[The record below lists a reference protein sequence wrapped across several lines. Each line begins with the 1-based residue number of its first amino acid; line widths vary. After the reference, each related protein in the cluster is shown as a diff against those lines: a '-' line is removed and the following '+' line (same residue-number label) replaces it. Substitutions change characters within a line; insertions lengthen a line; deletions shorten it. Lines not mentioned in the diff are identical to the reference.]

1 MNDALT
7 PFLPNIQK
15 QLGIGKILNI
25 DKIQSLWSDYG
36 GIYRLRLN
44 DAKIPSII
52 VKCITLSENGNH
64 PRGWATNLSHQRK
77 IKSYQIENHW
87 YENYASSLPESVK
100 VPDLLYSENRPP
112 VQVLVMEDLSICYP
126 TLKQYCTLNEAKT
139 VIKWLAQFHAHFV
152 NSTAEGLWATGS
164 YWHLETRPDEWNAM
178 KDSPLKRRA
187 KDLDHALSQ
196 AKFQTIIHGDAKVAN
211 FCFGQNDKVAAVD
224 FQYVGKGVGVKDL
237 AYFIGSCF
245 TDEECELYE
254 NELLN
259 YYFDELRNAL
269 HKKSFKEAGDLE
281 KEWRELYPVAW
292 ADFNRFLLGW
302 LPNHQKLHAHALS
315 KNKIALDYL
324 DASKN

>member
-7 PFLPNIQK
+7 PFLPNIQQ

-36 GIYRLRLN
+36 GIYRLGLN
-44 DAKIPSII
+44 DAKTPSII
-52 VKCITLSENGNH
+52 VKYISLSENGNH
-64 PRGWATNLSHQRK
+64 PRGWGTNLSHQRK
-77 IKSYQIENHW
+77 IKSYHIENHW

-112 VQVLVMEDLSICYP
+112 VQILVMEDLSICYP

-139 VIKWLAQFHAHFV
+139 VIKWLAKFHAHFV
-152 NSTAEGLWATGS
+152 NSSAKGLWATGS

-178 KDSPLKRRA
+178 KDSQLKRRA

-211 FCFGQNDKVAAVD
+211 FCFGQNDNVAAVD

-269 HKKSFKEAGDLE
+269 YKKDFKEADDLE

-302 LPNHQKLHAHALS
+302 LPNHQKLHTHALS